1 MTTKKK
7 KEYKPKKNLLT
18 SIPGAVFAG
27 ATAAAPFFPQYS
39 MEIAAAQAISGALWA
54 FFSKQ
59 IEKE

>member
-1 MTTKKK
+1 MKKK
-7 KEYKPKKNLLT
+7 YNPKKDLKT
-18 SIPGAVFAG
+18 TVPGAVAAV

-39 MEIAAAQAISGALWA
+39 MQIAAVQAVSMALWA